1 MNAAADGPPAAASYK
16 RLAVG
21 PRLISDV
28 RFHLRM
34 RRVGLA
40 LVLVTAVTSCVT
52 DDCSSPEAALR
63 QNFESRKPVLEQLRR
78 MSDEDRKV
86 IRIAPTFTR
95 LENDWSWPRPPE
107 KLGFAEE
114 RWNKYRQLFREAG
127 ITVGIDRGAS
137 HIFFTTK
144 ACGLGVSGK
153 SFGYAYTKEP
163 KSLVSSLDAPLSKG
177 IGFVPL
183 GADWYM
189 FVWAT

>member
-1 MNAAADGPPAAASYK
+1 
-16 RLAVG
+16 LA
-21 PRLISDV
+21 
-28 RFHLRM
+28 
-34 RRVGLA
+34 
-40 LVLVTAVTSCVT
+40 AVTGCIS
-52 DDCSSPEAALR
+52 DDCSSPEADLR
-63 QNFESRKPVLEQLRR
+63 QKFESRKLVLEQLRR

-95 LENDWSWPRPPE
+95 LESDWSWPRPPE

-127 ITVGIDRGAS
+127 ITHGIDREAS
-137 HIFFTTK
+137 QILFTTK

-163 KSLVSSLDAPLSKG
+163 NSLVPSLDAQFSKG

-183 GADWYM
+183 SADWYM